1 MSLHLRLLVTADLD
15 AYEAVQ
21 QERLALATR
30 YEIALD
36 AGDELGMKRVEA
48 LAAVHEMRHPD
59 LPPVLDDWHDGIR
72 YDAAA

>member
-1 MSLHLRLLVTADLD
+1 MSPILRLLATADLD

-21 QERLALATR
+21 RFRLGLSTR

-36 AGDELGMKRVEA
+36 AGDQLGLRRVEA
-48 LAAVHEMRHPD
+48 LAAAHEMQHPD
-59 LPPVLDDWHDGIR
+59 DPPVLSDWHNGIR